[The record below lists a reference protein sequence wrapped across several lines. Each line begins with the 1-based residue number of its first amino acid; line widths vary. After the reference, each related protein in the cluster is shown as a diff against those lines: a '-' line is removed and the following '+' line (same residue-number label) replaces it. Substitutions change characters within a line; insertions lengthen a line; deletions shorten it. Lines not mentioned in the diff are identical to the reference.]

1 MIFLFIAGWFRD
13 GNVQGSYKISFTFV
27 AIILTFT
34 FNVLFT
40 ISSFLHTGCS
50 TLASQYQHKSP
61 REASSSGVKN
71 LMSQFNEAVVDS
83 ALTGI
88 NGDKQVY
95 ESHLAGTVLS

>member
-1 MIFLFIAGWFRD
+1 M
-13 GNVQGSYKISFTFV
+13 
-27 AIILTFT
+27 
-34 FNVLFT
+34 LFT

-50 TLASQYQHKSP
+50 TFASQNQQKST

-71 LMSQFNEAVVDS
+71 LMSEFNEAVVES

-95 ESHLAGTVLS
+95 ESHLAGTLLC